1 MQHDHWKTNLT
12 ELWKKNITT
21 LKGMSKKRTNPNN
34 LKTSILTGK
43 PKDKTYK
50 YYTLVTEFVSHRG
63 ID

>member
-1 MQHDHWKTNLT
+1 
-12 ELWKKNITT
+12 
-21 LKGMSKKRTNPNN
+21 MSKKRTNPNN